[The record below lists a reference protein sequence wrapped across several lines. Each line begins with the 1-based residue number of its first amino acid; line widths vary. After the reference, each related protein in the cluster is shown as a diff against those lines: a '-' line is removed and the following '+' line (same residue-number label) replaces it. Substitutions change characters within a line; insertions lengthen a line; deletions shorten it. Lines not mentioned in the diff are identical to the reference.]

1 MKRTTCLEGG
11 DVRYRRTDI
20 ELNHGCMIRETTAK
34 AAMCRRRLSAV
45 STYGHCAQSRVH
57 DSRKHRESTAKATRS
72 NAKATRK
79 QREHRE
85 SSASTAKAPQ
95 TFANAPR
102 TVAPLIAV
110 TGWSF
115 LLPPAI
121 MPTYSTTIAYKHR
134 RFKRAL

>member
-1 MKRTTCLEGG
+1 M
-11 DVRYRRTDI
+11 RYRRTDI

-57 DSRKHRESTAKATRS
+57 DSRKHRESNAKATRS

-85 SSASTAKAPQ
+85 SAANLRKCTANRRAINCCHRLVVSATPCY
-95 TFANAPR
+95 NADIQHNDR
-102 TVAPLIAV
+102 L
-110 TGWSF
+110 
-115 LLPPAI
+115 
-121 MPTYSTTIAYKHR
+121 
-134 RFKRAL
+134 